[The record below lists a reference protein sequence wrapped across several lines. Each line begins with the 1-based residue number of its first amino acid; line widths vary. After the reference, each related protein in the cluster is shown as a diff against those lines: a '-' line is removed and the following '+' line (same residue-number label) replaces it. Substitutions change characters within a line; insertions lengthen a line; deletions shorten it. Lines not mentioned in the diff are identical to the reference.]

1 MDIEHTD
8 PPAAAL
14 PFAYGGPPLAGVLRA
29 QPEDFV
35 VVERLG
41 FAPTGAG
48 EHVFLSIEKR
58 GVNTEWLA
66 RQLARFAGVQPVA
79 IGYAGLKDRHAVTRQ
94 HFTVHLPGKAERDWS
109 SLGLEG
115 VTVLQVTRHARK
127 LPRGALQGNDF
138 VLTLR
143 GISGDHAAAL
153 DLIDSIARRGVP
165 NAFGAQ
171 RFGRDGGNLEQA
183 RAMFAGG
190 RVERSQRSILLSAA
204 RSELFNRVLAARV
217 TAATWDQLLSGD
229 VAQLDGTG
237 SIFGP
242 VEPTP
247 ELLTR
252 IAAMDI
258 HPTGPLWGAGELR
271 SSAAVQ
277 AQEQSVADAEPAIV
291 DGLCRAGMRQ
301 ERRALR
307 VRVADFSAQFIAADV
322 LQLRFGLPAG
332 AYATGVVREL
342 LASNEAPATSV
353 D

>member
-1 MDIEHTD
+1 MDTEDTAAAD
-8 PPAAAL
+8 AAL
-14 PFAYGGPPLAGVLRA
+14 PFAFGGPPLRGVLRA
-29 QPEDFV
+29 MAEDFV

-79 IGYAGLKDRHAVTRQ
+79 VGYAGLKDRHAVARQ

-109 SLGLEG
+109 GLGLDG
-115 VTVLQVTRHARK
+115 VQVLEVTRHARK

-143 GISGDHAAAL
+143 GISGDQTAAL
-153 DLIDSIARRGVP
+153 HLVERIARRGVP

-171 RFGRDGGNLEQA
+171 RFGRDGGNLAMA
-183 RAMFAGG
+183 RTMFAGA
-190 RVERSQRSILLSAA
+190 RVERAQRSILLNAA

-217 TAATWDQLLSGD
+217 RAGTWDQLLEGD

-242 VEPTP
+242 VEPSP
-247 ELLTR
+247 ELQARLT
-252 IAAMDI
+252 ALDI
-258 HPTGPLWGAGELR
+258 HPTGPMWGAGELR
-271 SSAAVQ
+271 CTGAVQ
-277 AQEQSVADAEPAIV
+277 SLEQSIADAEPALV
-291 DGLCRAGMRQ
+291 DGLCRAGLRQ

-307 VRVADFSAQFIAADV
+307 VRVADLQAQFVAADA

-332 AYATGVVREL
+332 AYATVVVREL
-342 LASNEAPATSV
+342 LASSESAPASGA
-353 D
+353 